1 MIRGDRACAS
11 VIVLS
16 YNTKALVLECLES
29 VHAEIERWA
38 GAVETIVIDNG
49 SVDGSPDAIRERFPA
64 VTLVETGENLGFGRG
79 NNRGIRES
87 HGDPVILLNS
97 DTVLAPGFFSM
108 IEKEVG
114 RDERE
119 GIIGP
124 KLLDPDGSLQ
134 PSAYHN
140 FPDPIVEIFGYTPI
154 GGVVSRFLP
163 AAGWPFRYAFTPGE
177 HERRSEAAHLKGA
190 CLILRRA
197 MLEEIGG
204 FDEDFFLYREETDLC
219 RRARDAG
226 WRTVY
231 TPGIEIVH
239 HHKASAGTFSDRGLG
254 HRLTSHAL
262 YLRKHHGRFGAI
274 VGAILFFLYAIA
286 GWTGAAAAALIGRP
300 EARERRAYFGAILD
314 WHRRHPARCFGAGG
328 RR

>member
-1 MIRGDRACAS
+1 MNGIEPACAS

-16 YNTKALVLECLES
+16 YNTKALILACLES
-29 VHAEIERWA
+29 VLAEADRWT
-38 GAVETIVIDNG
+38 GAVETIVVDNG
-49 SVDGSPDAIRERFPA
+49 SSDGSPAAVRERFPS
-64 VTLVETGENLGFGRG
+64 VTLIETGENLGFGRG

-87 HGDPVILLNS
+87 RGDPVILLNS
-97 DTVLAPGFFSM
+97 DTVLAPGFFSKV
-108 IEKEVG
+108 EKEQA
-114 RDERE
+114 RDARE

-124 KLLDPDGSLQ
+124 KLLDPDGTLQ

-154 GGVVSRFLP
+154 GEGLRGLFP
-163 AAGWPFRYAFTPGE
+163 ALAWPFRYAFTPGE
-177 HERRSEAAHLKGA
+177 HERRSEAAHVKGA

-226 WRTVY
+226 WKTVY

-239 HHKASAGTFSDRGLG
+239 HHKASAGGFSDRGLG

-262 YLRKHHGRFGAI
+262 YLRKHHGRLGALS
-274 VGAILFFLYAIA
+274 GAILFFLYAVA
-286 GWTGAAAAALIGRP
+286 GWTGAAAAALAGRP
-300 EARERRAYFGAILD
+300 EARARRAYFGAIIE
-314 WHRRHPARCFGAGG
+314 WHRRHPARCLGAGG